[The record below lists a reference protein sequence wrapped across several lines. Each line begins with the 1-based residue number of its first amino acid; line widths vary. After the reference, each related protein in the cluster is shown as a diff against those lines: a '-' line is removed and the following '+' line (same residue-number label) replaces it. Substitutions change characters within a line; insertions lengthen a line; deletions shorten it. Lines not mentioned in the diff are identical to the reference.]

1 MANFFGP
8 NKALV
13 PDVLM
18 VAQWWLWMCIFL
30 RCEWCEPCANL
41 PDYKTFKRIVHTRA
55 IYVIENNMQSFK
67 VTKTTCQMV
76 CVSPIHATN
85 SSNKTIQWIVRRDK
99 RNSTA
104 FFCQYRILCDQKL
117 WLRRASASKTNF
129 VPSTST
135 TTITKK
141 KSLRIFHCLTFQL
154 CKSAFWW
161 LRWQCAGFCLRWGI
175 LKIAS

>member
-1 MANFFGP
+1 MALLSTSYSLTQSTQHHPFHFLRVTPPASSNLMIC
-8 NKALV
+8 NKPWWRIAL
-13 PDVLM
+13 
-18 VAQWWLWMCIFL
+18 AQQSACAWCAYGSSMWLWMCIFF
-30 RCEWCEPCANL
+30 RCEWCELCANL

-104 FFCQYRILCDQKL
+104 FI
-117 WLRRASASKTNF
+117 
-129 VPSTST
+129 
-135 TTITKK
+135 
-141 KSLRIFHCLTFQL
+141 RIFANN
-154 CKSAFWW
+154 AFYVT
-161 LRWQCAGFCLRWGI
+161 RSFG
-175 LKIAS
+175 